1 MYLRLE
7 RTEMKGFPVHKKD
20 SNIHVLEHA
29 ADSYFGSFPG
39 VNGATTGV
47 VKVNGVDETIP
58 LNAGQ
63 NVPTPFC
70 HRFSCAAKAYD
81 QGAMDAFNLAD
92 QANCGASPYACYQ
105 EGTQA
110 LIPNYWALAQ
120 Q

>member
-1 MYLRLE
+1 
-7 RTEMKGFPVHKKD
+7 MKGFPVRKKD

-92 QANCGASPYACYQ
+92 QASCGAPPLRLLPGRDASAYSQLLGLSAAV
-105 EGTQA
+105 GA
-110 LIPNYWALAQ
+110 GR
-120 Q
+120 